1 MSRVPVW
8 LDCDPGH
15 DDAIALIA
23 ASQLCQLVGVST
35 VAGNATLARTTQN
48 ALALCEAFGLSVPVH
63 AGADRP
69 LVAPARHAPDI
80 HGESGLFGVTLPA
93 PRRGTERTHA
103 AQAILDASHRVPG
116 LWLVAVGPLTNVALA
131 LALDPTL
138 AHRLAGISVMG
149 GGVGLG
155 NTTPMAEFNFLVDPE
170 AAQRVLQSGARVV
183 IAGLDLTHQFCF
195 GQADAAAVHVASAGR
210 STTAVARAA
219 VVSDIYAHFAER
231 YFEVTGM
238 PDGPMHDPCAV
249 LALSHPA
256 LFERQASALR
266 GGARPRHPWH
276 VGGRSALPQTQRRA
290 QRRGAAPYG
299 RGRRAA
305 GVGRGGVGGQRG
317 LSLMAWGAAMP
328 AL

>member
-1 MSRVPVW
+1 MSRLPVW

-23 ASQLCQLVGVST
+23 ASQLCKLIGVST
-35 VAGNATLARTTQN
+35 VAGNATLARTTDN
-48 ALALCEAFGLSVPVH
+48 ALALCDAFGLSVPVH

-69 LVAPARHAPDI
+69 WVAPVRHAHDI
-80 HGESGLFGVTLPA
+80 HGESGLFGVTLPSPLCGVQA
-93 PRRGTERTHA
+93 PLA

-138 AHRLAGISVMG
+138 AQRLAGISIMG

-155 NTTPMAEFNFLVDPE
+155 NATPMAEFNFLVDPE
-170 AAQRVLQSGARVV
+170 AAQRVLQSGARLL

-195 GQADAAAVHVASAGR
+195 GQADACAIRAACAGR
-210 STTAVARAA
+210 SPAAQSRASVVA
-219 VVSDIYAHFAER
+219 DIYAHFAER

-249 LALSHPA
+249 LALTHPE
-256 LFERQASALR
+256 LFERQALHCEVELAGGTRGMLVADLR
-266 GGARPRHPWH
+266 FPKL
-276 VGGRSALPQTQRRA
+276 S
-290 QRRGAAPYG
+290 AAPNAEVL
-299 RGRRAA
+299 RRIDAQAA
-305 GVGRGGVGGQRG
+305 RRVLADAVLGAVGE
-317 LSLMAWGAAMP
+317 
-328 AL
+328 

>member
-1 MSRVPVW
+1 MSRLPVW

-170 AAQRVLQSGARVV
+170 AAQRVLQSGARTV

-195 GQADAAAVHVASAGR
+195 GQTDAAAVQAASTGR
-210 STTAVARAA
+210 SATALARAA
-219 VVSDIYAHFAER
+219 VVADIYAHFAER

-249 LALSHPA
+249 LALTHPA
-256 LFERQASALR
+256 LFERQPLHCEVELAGGTRGMLVADLR
-266 GGARPRHPWH
+266 FPKL
-276 VGGRSALPQTQRRA
+276 S
-290 QRRGAAPYG
+290 AAPNAEVL
-299 RGRRAA
+299 RRMDADAA
-305 GVGRGGVGGQRG
+305 RRVLAEAVLGAVG
-317 LSLMAWGAAMP
+317 A
-328 AL
+328 

>member
-1 MSRVPVW
+1 MSCLPVW

-23 ASQLCQLVGVST
+23 ASQLCQLVGIST
-35 VAGNATLARTTQN
+35 VAGNATLARTTLN
-48 ALALCEAFGLSVPVH
+48 ALALCEAFGLNVPVH

-69 LVAPARHAPDI
+69 LVAPARHAPEI

-93 PRRGTERTHA
+93 PVRGVQALHA
-103 AQAILDASHRVPG
+103 AQAILDASRRVDG

-138 AHRLAGISVMG
+138 AQRLAGISVMG

-155 NTTPMAEFNFLVDPE
+155 NSTPMAEFNFLVDPE

-195 GQADAAAVHVASAGR
+195 GQADALALRATSAGC
-210 STTAVARAA
+210 SPTALARAT
-219 VVSDIYAHFAER
+219 VVVDIYAHSAER
-231 YFEVTGM
+231 YFDVTGM

-249 LALSHPA
+249 LALTHPA
-256 LFERQASALR
+256 LFERQPLHCEVELAGGTRGMLVADLR
-266 GGARPRHPWH
+266 FAKL
-276 VGGRSALPQTQRRA
+276 S
-290 QRRGAAPYG
+290 AAPNAEVL
-299 RGRRAA
+299 RRMDADAA
-305 GVGRGGVGGQRG
+305 RRVLAEAVQ
-317 LSLMAWGAAMP
+317 AATV
-328 AL
+328 A